1 MENKTVGLYFSNVNH
16 DSILEVVLKALKV
29 MNCKVVL
36 FMADGVSQKVY
47 SANDILDQAIIS
59 NKKMTSSKVI
69 RALNRTDFVIID
81 QLYSFKELLS
91 FSIYRLERPNLML
104 IHNCKT
110 WFFPQYPSRLVHK
123 LKHFMTQHI
132 RRNIGFFA
140 VAGENMLAYSREE
153 LGINNIILVPFR
165 YCDFDPELD
174 VPKAMY
180 QKGNPV
186 RVVVPGMISS
196 RRNYDGLLDAICQ
209 EDLKDKVELVL
220 LGQPNGTY
228 GNEILIKAK
237 FLIQQGYKIF
247 YWSKYIDNESFDL
260 EIRNAH
266 ILFSYFESNYFTNN
280 GQVEVYGVSKET
292 GIALLMYNKAK
303 VGILPASFKQ
313 MKSIQNQTIT
323 YSTLNEL
330 KDILLEVYD
339 GSQDLNELQ
348 SNAIAN
354 ALSMDINNI
363 VRGLDLAYQSQV
375 N

>member
-1 MENKTVGLYFSNVNH
+1 
-16 DSILEVVLKALKV
+16 
-29 MNCKVVL
+29 
-36 FMADGVSQKVY
+36 
-47 SANDILDQAIIS
+47 
-59 NKKMTSSKVI
+59 
-69 RALNRTDFVIID
+69 
-81 QLYSFKELLS
+81 
-91 FSIYRLERPNLML
+91 
-104 IHNCKT
+104 
-110 WFFPQYPSRLVHK
+110 
-123 LKHFMTQHI
+123 
-132 RRNIGFFA
+132 
-140 VAGENMLAYSREE
+140 
-153 LGINNIILVPFR
+153 
-165 YCDFDPELD
+165 
-174 VPKAMY
+174 MY

-363 VRGLDLAYQSQV
+363 VRGLYLAYQSQV